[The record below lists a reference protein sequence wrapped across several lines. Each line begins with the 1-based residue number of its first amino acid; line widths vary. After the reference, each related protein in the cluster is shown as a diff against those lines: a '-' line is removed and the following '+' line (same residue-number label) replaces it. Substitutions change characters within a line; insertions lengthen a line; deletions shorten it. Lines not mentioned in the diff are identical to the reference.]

1 MASVEDALP
10 SVPAK
15 AGTPTAA
22 RSKARRMSMSPEM
35 GVTKPKAS
43 LPFTMEVVGTYSC
56 HGVEPGLRQ
65 GETSAKINQDR
76 GCVCS
81 PFGPEKGKKTMAL
94 FCVFDGH
101 GAQGDKVSQY
111 ATTQIQALLEEH
123 AELESKPE
131 KALSE
136 VFLAVDKGLQRDVTI
151 DAELSGTTVY
161 ALWLT
166 YHGLLTMAHLLW
178 LCSP

>member
-1 MASVEDALP
+1 M
-10 SVPAK
+10 
-15 AGTPTAA
+15 
-22 RSKARRMSMSPEM
+22 
-35 GVTKPKAS
+35 
-43 LPFTMEVVGTYSC
+43 
-56 HGVEPGLRQ
+56 RQ

-81 PFGPEKGKKTMAL
+81 PFGPEKGTKTMAL

-136 VFLAVDKGLQRDVTI
+136 VFVSVDKNLQRDATI
-151 DAELSGTTVY
+151 DAELSGTTVR
-161 ALWLT
+161 A
-166 YHGLLTMAHLLW
+166 MAYLLW
-178 LCSP
+178 LYSP

>member
-1 MASVEDALP
+1 MP

-35 GVTKPKAS
+35 GVTKPTAS

-111 ATTQIQALLEEH
+111 ATTQVQALLEEH

-136 VFLAVDKGLQRDVTI
+136 VFLAVDKSLKRDATI

-161 ALWLT
+161 AL
-166 YHGLLTMAHLLW
+166 YGLLTMAELLW
-178 LCSP
+178 LYSP